1 MFLLSSFFNSMAEP
15 QKIQEIEIELLQ
27 PNPLQPRGVITPES
41 LVELVDSIREH
52 GILEPLVVADTP
64 AGFQIIAG
72 ERRWRAA
79 KMAGLKTVPAI
90 IKKSTPRKMLEM
102 ALVENVQRE
111 DLNPLERA
119 KAFQRLVSEFG
130 LSTREISQR
139 IGKSWAYVSNSLR
152 LLRLPDILKDGL
164 LSGQTTEGHARALA
178 ALEKPK
184 LIVEVYKQILKENL
198 AVRGTEEAVRRIKAR
213 EGILEKKIPEWRK
226 AQIRRPSAKLDK
238 IQMGLEEKFKTLGCR
253 PKVRLLQSRI
263 QARITIILNGGMET
277 TDKALQFV
285 YEKITGK
292 PLEE

>member
-1 MFLLSSFFNSMAEP
+1 MAEP

-52 GILEPLVVADTP
+52 GVLEPLVVADTP

-102 ALVENVQRE
+102 ALVENVQRK

-164 LSGQTTEGHARALA
+164 LSGQTTEGHARVLA
-178 ALEKPK
+178 SLEDPR
-184 LIVEVYKQILKENL
+184 LIVDVYKKILKENL
-198 AVRGTEEAVRRIKAR
+198 SVRGTEEMVRRIKAR
-213 EGILEKKIPEWRK
+213 EGTLGERAPEATKKRIS
-226 AQIRRPSAKLDK
+226 RPSPKLDK
-238 IQMGLEEKFKTLGCR
+238 METDFKKKFDAFGCKTR
-253 PKVRLLQSRI
+253 VTILQSRI
-263 QARITIILNGGMET
+263 QARIRVILDGSPEVT
-277 TDKALQFV
+277 EKALRFA
-285 YEKITGK
+285 YEKIMGK